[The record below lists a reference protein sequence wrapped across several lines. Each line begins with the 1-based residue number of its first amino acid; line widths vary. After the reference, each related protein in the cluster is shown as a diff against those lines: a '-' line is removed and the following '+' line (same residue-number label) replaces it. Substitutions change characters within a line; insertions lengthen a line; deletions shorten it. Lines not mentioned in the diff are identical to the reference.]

1 MIVCSTQLWIVV
13 HVSLVLSRI
22 ALGTR
27 KKAASDATLFRAPLL
42 VIVSVEDLLQMGY
55 SWEMTC
61 LHSHDLARAATAQ
74 AMAWSRA

>member
-55 SWEMTC
+55 SW
-61 LHSHDLARAATAQ
+61 
-74 AMAWSRA
+74 